1 MTKNGIFSTLLLTA
15 TLATGG
21 ALLATSHA
29 IASGQAVSQSQAA
42 RWLTMPQL
50 LQRLEAAGY
59 RDFEEVEREPDGYEV
74 KATDP
79 DGNRVEIDVHPVT
92 GEILRTEVKRDKRK

>member
-1 MTKNGIFSTLLLTA
+1 MTKTGILSTLLLTA

-21 ALLATSHA
+21 ALFAGSHA
-29 IASGQAVSQSQAA
+29 IASDRSATASQSSE
-42 RWLTMPQL
+42 WLSIQDV

-59 RDFEEVEREPDGYEV
+59 RNFEEVERESDGYEV

-79 DGNRVEIDVHPVT
+79 DGRRVELDVHPVS
-92 GEILRTEVKRDKRK
+92 GEILKTEVKREKHD